1 MNERWFEDFGNA
13 LDIIYHA
20 MRNAEDD
27 YEERMTGPYN
37 ELLEIYQDIQDE
49 YGYGE

>member
-1 MNERWFEDFGNA
+1 MNERWFEEFKNA
-13 LDIIYHA
+13 LDTIYHA
-20 MRNAEDD
+20 MCNAEDD
-27 YEERMTGPYN
+27 YEERMTRPYN